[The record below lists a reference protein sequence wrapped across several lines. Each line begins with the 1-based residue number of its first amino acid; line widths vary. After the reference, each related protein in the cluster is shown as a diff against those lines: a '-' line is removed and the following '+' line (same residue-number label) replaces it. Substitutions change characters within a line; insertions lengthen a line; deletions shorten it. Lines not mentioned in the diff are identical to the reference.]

1 MLMYLVMLSLLS
13 CLHRYLFTRGI
24 LRYNKEMENTFMTTL
39 TAWSVRIRSILCS
52 IFSRIQS
59 EHGKIRIGK
68 TLYLDTFHAVAL
80 KLSYFTD
87 CFLGTYRITYPYFYV
102 RLSLYK
108 KKAGSKLF
116 HIIFNCLE
124 NGPEKFIRRRFMVT
138 VKLGIFLCV
147 ETQYGLVIHKSSRK
161 QSNQHVLTTS

>member
-1 MLMYLVMLSLLS
+1 MLCCRYCRVCTGIYLPGEFWDKTKKWRIPLWWHSLRKVS
-13 CLHRYLFTRGI
+13 EYGVFCVPYFP
-24 LRYNKEMENTFMTTL
+24 
-39 TAWSVRIRSILCS
+39 V
-52 IFSRIQS
+52 FSPNMGKYGS
-59 EHGKIRIGK
+59 EK

-87 CFLGTYRITYPYFYV
+87 CFLGFYRITYSYFYV
-102 RLSLYK
+102 RLSLCK

-116 HIIFNCLE
+116 HIIFNCLG

-138 VKLGIFLCV
+138 VKLGIFLCI

-161 QSNQHVLTTS
+161 QSNQHELTTS